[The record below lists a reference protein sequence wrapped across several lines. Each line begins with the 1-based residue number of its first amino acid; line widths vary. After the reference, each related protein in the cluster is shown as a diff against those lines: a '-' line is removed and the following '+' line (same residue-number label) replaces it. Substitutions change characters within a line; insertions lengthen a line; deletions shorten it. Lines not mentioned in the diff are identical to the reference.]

1 MPRAMPLAS
10 PVFLYAIFVTMSLMM
25 TVAQS
30 LASVRKTT
38 VMLVDDHAVVRAGYK
53 RYIELDPDLQV
64 SAEAASGEDAYAQL
78 ESRAIDIVIM
88 DLSMP
93 GQGGFQSL
101 RRILNRYP
109 AQRVMIFSMH
119 ENASIANQALRLG
132 ACGCLTKCM
141 APDEIIDAI
150 HQAMRGAR
158 PVAPALRADLAELNT
173 PNLPHNELLPREF
186 EVLMLL
192 ASVEIVEAISARLH
206 LSSKTA
212 SNYQATIRKKLGVSS
227 SIELQRYA
235 REHGLI
241 P

>member
-1 MPRAMPLAS
+1 MERVRFLAKAMSNP
-10 PVFLYAIFVTMSLMM
+10 
-25 TVAQS
+25 
-30 LASVRKTT
+30 RKTT

-64 SAEAASGEDAYAQL
+64 ATEACSGEEAYAL
-78 ESRAIDIVIM
+78 LDRTPVDVVIM

-93 GQGGFQSL
+93 GQGGFESL

-109 AQRVMIFSMH
+109 AQRVLIFSMH

-132 ACGCLTKCM
+132 ACGYLTKSM

-158 PVAPALRADLAELNT
+158 PVAAALRVDLDELNA
-173 PNLPHNELLPREF
+173 PSLPHNELLPREF

-192 ASVEIVEAISARLH
+192 ASGESVESISARLH
-206 LSSKTA
+206 LSPKTA
-212 SNYQATIRKKLGVSS
+212 SNYQANIRKKLGVGS

-235 REHGLI
+235 KEHGLMA
-241 P
+241 